1 MGNLGKVYVIGIGP
15 GAPDLMTVKAV
26 KILTEVP
33 VLCFP
38 RGKEEGSSVA
48 MSIVSKVISFNG
60 KEVIEAHF
68 PMKKISDKDTASCDV
83 SSKWEETVEV
93 ILSHVLKGK
102 DIAFPTLG
110 DPLLYSTFFYIHDK
124 LLNLLPSLQVIIVPG
139 VSSMSASSASAGIP
153 LCLGSERMAL
163 LPATYEEEKLKETLL
178 NFDTVILMKVNKI
191 FDKILAILEE
201 LGLVD
206 SAVVVEMASTDKER
220 IIKDLRSIKNED
232 LHYFT
237 TMIIK
242 K

>member
-1 MGNLGKVYVIGIGP
+1 MGKLGRVYVIGIGP
-15 GAPDLMTVKAV
+15 GDPELMTVKAV

-38 RGKEEGSSVA
+38 KGKEEGSSVA
-48 MSIVSKVISFNG
+48 MSIVAGTISLDA
-60 KEVIEAHF
+60 KEIIEIHF
-68 PMKKISDKDTASCDV
+68 PMKKIPVKDEASCDV
-83 SSKWEETVEV
+83 SSKWEETVEI
-93 ILSHVLKGK
+93 ILGHVLKGK

-110 DPLLYSTFFYIHDK
+110 DPVFYSTFFYIHDK
-124 LLNLLPSLQVIIVPG
+124 LLSLLPSLQVTIVPG

-153 LCLGSERMAL
+153 LCLGSERMAI
-163 LPATYEEEKLKETLL
+163 LPATYEEKLKETLL
-178 NFDTVILMKVNKI
+178 SFDTVILMKVNKV
-191 FDKILAILEE
+191 FDKILGLLEE

-206 SAVVVEMASTDKER
+206 SAIVVELASTDKQR
-220 IIKDLRSIKNED
+220 IIKDLRSIKDEN